1 MSQRRHGH
9 VLLRSQGGGNLL
21 KYLQIQGILRS
32 LQSLCSQYL
41 DLFLLIETKSIASPY
56 LASDFPN
63 ICFCLQLPSSF
74 SSIQRAV
81 VSLTIKKGWHE
92 VCVVCGYNVQVCQ
105 FVASQQECDWIYAR
119 DEYPYQV
126 STMENFGDSEANG
139 SRTDNPPL
147 FPNNGKRQEK
157 EKCMHSENVCQGRI
171 ET

>member
-1 MSQRRHGH
+1 M
-9 VLLRSQGGGNLL
+9 LLRSQGGGNLL

-81 VSLTIKKGWHE
+81 ISSTIKKGWHE
-92 VCVVCGYNVQVCQ
+92 VCAVHGCNGGSVSMWLHSRNGTG
-105 FVASQQECDWIYAR
+105 STLEMSTLS
-119 DEYPYQV
+119 QV
-126 STMENFGDSEANG
+126 SRMENFGDSEANG

-147 FPNNGKRQEK
+147 FPNNHKRQEK
-157 EKCMHSENVCQGRI
+157 EKCMHS
-171 ET
+171 